1 MTKRRGDERYGYT
14 HEDCRLVMN
23 KIEMGVG
30 VILTIAVEIRKILIS
45 DLTCLPLTHPRP
57 LQRPTFG
64 PDC

>member
-45 DLTCLPLTHPRP
+45 DLTC
-57 LQRPTFG
+57 
-64 PDC
+64 